1 MSTSAL
7 SYYTTLVII
16 TIHVLLSHDRELQG
30 KVTQKSTGLPQEFL
44 DLHEVDPGTTMRY

>member
-16 TIHVLLSHDRELQG
+16 TIQVLLSHDRELQG
-30 KVTQKSTGLPQEFL
+30 KLTQRSTGLPHEFS
-44 DLHEVDPGTTMRY
+44 DLHEADPGTTMR